1 MATVNEFFDYEGG
14 ADLREGMRE
23 LASEMYVLPFLTPQY
38 CQVLIDA
45 AEASGAFEANPHDPV
60 PGHEVSIAQ
69 LSPVVFAAMQNHVGA
84 YIWPQLKEAWGYID
98 YHGINDAFIIK
109 YELGGQESLRI
120 HHDVAQVSMSVKLN
134 NNYTGAELEFPR
146 QGVTNAGLAVGEV
159 VAWPSLVTHPHAS
172 APITGG
178 VKYSLTIW
186 CELPIDM
193 GGMQLG

>member
-1 MATVNEFFDYEGG
+1 MATVAEFFDYEGG

-23 LASEMYVLPFLTPQY
+23 LASEMYVLPFLTPAY

-98 YHGINDAFIIK
+98 YHGINDAFPWLRLPIVIPGGNMWAST
-109 YELGGQESLRI
+109 YFLLTGFHAVHVVVGLIVFALLLGRTLGTANAGMIE
-120 HHDVAQVSMSVKLN
+120 
-134 NNYTGAELEFPR
+134 
-146 QGVTNAGLAVGEV
+146 NAGLYWHFVD
-159 VAWPSLVTHPHAS
+159 LVWIFMFPLL
-172 APITGG
+172 
-178 VKYSLTIW
+178 YLF
-186 CELPIDM
+186 
-193 GGMQLG
+193 